1 MTKVSVS
8 KLVASGTKTA
18 TGAASA
24 VVGKAEKIVV
34 GVAGKTQKAV
44 DMVASTGVKATS
56 KTIGT
61 AKGLVNKTTGTVI
74 KANSKLSGFCNPN
87 NIIPCVTALTII
99 AYMVV
104 VTPATVLDVFSTCP
118 GKVASLLVVLVTLL
132 FDLKMGILI
141 GLAVVLSISMASVNR
156 DLYESFSQNIPGFS
170 DSSGAPFDSS
180 GIPFDS
186 SGVPING
193 RVRGPPV
200 AIPPRGRTVSAPGA
214 ATRAA
219 PKLTVAAPPA
229 ASTKKPNLE
238 GTDDH
243 LASYA
248 PV

>member
-1 MTKVSVS
+1 MTKVSLS
-8 KLVASGTKTA
+8 KLVALGTKST

-24 VVGKAEKIVV
+24 VVGK
-34 GVAGKTQKAV
+34 TQRAV

-56 KTIGT
+56 KTIGV
-61 AKGLVNKTTGTVI
+61 AKGIVNKTTRNVI
-74 KANSKLSGFCNPN
+74 KVNNKLSGFCNPD

-104 VTPATVLDVFSTCP
+104 VSPATVLDVFSTCN
-118 GKVASLLVVLVTLL
+118 GKVASLLVVFITLL

-141 GLAVVLSISMASVNR
+141 GLAVVLSISMASVNK
-156 DLYESFSQNIPGFS
+156 DLYESFSHKIPGYS

-200 AIPPRGRTVSAPGA
+200 AMPPRGRTDKAPGA
-214 ATRAA
+214 ATRDA
-219 PKLTVAAPPA
+219 PKLTMAAPPA
-229 ASTKKPNLE
+229 TPVKKSNLE

-243 LASYA
+243 LSTYA

>member
-8 KLVASGTKTA
+8 KLVALGTKSA
-18 TGAASA
+18 TGVASS
-24 VVGKAEKIVV
+24 VVGKAEKVVV

-44 DMVASTGVKATS
+44 GMVDSTGVKATS
-56 KTIGT
+56 KTIDIS
-61 AKGLVNKTTGTVI
+61 KGVVGKTTRTVI
-74 KANSKLSGFCNPN
+74 KANNKLSGFCNPN

-104 VTPATVLDVFSTCP
+104 VSPATVLDVFSTRS

-156 DLYESFSQNIPGFS
+156 DLYESFSQKIPGYS

-200 AIPPRGRTVSAPGA
+200 AIPSSGRTDEAPGA
-214 ATRAA
+214 STRDA
-219 PKLTVAAPPA
+219 PKLTIAAPPA
-229 ASTKKPNLE
+229 TPGKESNLQ

-243 LASYA
+243 LSSYA